1 MSRKNCNFYVK
12 IHDNINGRVVAICDS
27 DLLGQTLE
35 DENYKIEISKTFY
48 GGELMN
54 EEQVV
59 SLLEKE
65 RNLNIVGKNIVELCL
80 ELGIILQ
87 EHILL
92 VNDTP
97 HMQLI
102 GL

>member
-1 MSRKNCNFYVK
+1 MSRKNCNFYVG
-12 IHDNINGRVVAICDS
+12 IHDNTSGRVVAICDS
-27 DLLGQTLE
+27 DLLGQILE

-48 GGELMN
+48 GGELMG

-59 SLLEKE
+59 LLLKKE

-80 ELGIILQ
+80 ELGIITQ

-92 VNDTP
+92 VNNTP

-102 GL
+102 EL

>member
-1 MSRKNCNFYVK
+1 MSKKNYNFYVK
-12 IHDNINGRVVAICDS
+12 IHDNPNGRVVAICDS

-54 EEQVV
+54 EEEVV
-59 SLLEKE
+59 LLLEKE
-65 RNLNIVGKNIVELCL
+65 RNLNLIGKNIVELCL
-80 ELGIILQ
+80 ELGIIMQ

-92 VNDTP
+92 VNNIP
-97 HMQLI
+97 HVQLVE
-102 GL
+102 L